1 MTHEKNLCRVYS
13 IEMDKPTF
21 LLDTNL
27 SLSDRVTPFLFL
39 EMMDKTIKEEEE
51 IGSCWG
57 EGGSFQLTEQLWM
70 ALSCNLDVEGNAGRN
85 ILSRLKNY
93 YTLLTLHI
101 CRYNDPSRH
110 NFENC
115 LPSRFVSQRCLG
127 RPLAAGLAKGALR
140 DKSLKETNFKIRAQW
155 FNVHICN
162 VTLLNHLQMWVD

>member
-1 MTHEKNLCRVYS
+1 M
-13 IEMDKPTF
+13 
-21 LLDTNL
+21 
-27 SLSDRVTPFLFL
+27 
-39 EMMDKTIKEEEE
+39 
-51 IGSCWG
+51 G

-140 DKSLKETNFKIRAQW
+140 DNFQNECSMIQ
-155 FNVHICN
+155 C
-162 VTLLNHLQMWVD
+162 M

>member
-21 LLDTNL
+21 LLNTNL

-39 EMMDKTIKEEEE
+39 EMMDKTIKEEE

-70 ALSCNLDVEGNAGRN
+70 DLSCNLDVEGNAGRN

-101 CRYNDPSRH
+101 DTMI
-110 NFENC
+110 
-115 LPSRFVSQRCLG
+115 LPAIILKIVSLQDLS
-127 RPLAAGLAKGALR
+127 LR
-140 DKSLKETNFKIRAQW
+140 DAWAGQRSPERQIVEISK
-155 FNVHICN
+155 
-162 VTLLNHLQMWVD
+162 